1 MCHQK
6 LNNGVISWIS
16 CVFWHNTSRQ
26 EATKHS
32 PLSRM
37 FGQLPNHPIDIEMQ
51 SESIEGLSKHYN
63 EMVEPDHGEK
73 FKEHISTLQQ
83 VAKNIKVAQIKY
95 KKQYDKK
102 HAKASEY
109 HIGQLILK
117 KDFTHKKTK
126 EGS

>member
-1 MCHQK
+1 
-6 LNNGVISWIS
+6 
-16 CVFWHNTSRQ
+16 
-26 EATKHS
+26 
-32 PLSRM
+32 
-37 FGQLPNHPIDIEMQ
+37 MQ
-51 SESIEGLSKHYN
+51 SESIEELSKHYD

-109 HIGQLILK
+109 HIGQLVLK
-117 KDFTHKKTK
+117 KDFTRKKTK
-126 EGS
+126 GGKLSCRVVI